1 MPNKRYPTRIDVD
14 LVIPTIIIGLLAGLI
29 ISRWLHRPVS
39 IIWDNGF
46 LIVTGFLCVVA
57 AKISLFRRGIWR
69 SWGPRMMT
77 RGWSCSYKIGYVLMA
92 TGYFTDPVI
101 LFRNEVAAFKNHEAI
116 PQRLASFTT
125 LASMIDSGVS
135 LLASG

>member
-46 LIVTGFLCVVA
+46 LYSHWIFVCCRREDFFVSSWNLALMGAKNDDTRVV
-57 AKISLFRRGIWR
+57 LFVQNWLR
-69 SWGPRMMT
+69 SHGHW
-77 RGWSCSYKIGYVLMA
+77 VL
-92 TGYFTDPVI
+92 
-101 LFRNEVAAFKNHEAI
+101 H
-116 PQRLASFTT
+116 
-125 LASMIDSGVS
+125 
-135 LLASG
+135 